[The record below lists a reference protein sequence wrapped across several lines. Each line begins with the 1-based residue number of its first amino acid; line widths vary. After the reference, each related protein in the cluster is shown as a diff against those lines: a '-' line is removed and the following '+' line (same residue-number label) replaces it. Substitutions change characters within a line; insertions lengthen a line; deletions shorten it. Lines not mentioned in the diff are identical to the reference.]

1 MVRTIPERLLSL
13 TLALACLASVPPAE
27 AASHTSLSSGV
38 QHVELLVEPD
48 DGLGAI
54 TRAIRGATRSIRL
67 TMYILTDHSVI
78 RALEFAHAVGVDV
91 RVILEPHPYGSSSS
105 TNLYAYNNLL
115 AADIP
120 VRWSSAR
127 YALTHEKSMLIDS
140 TTAYIMTTNFTR
152 AAFRANREFDVIDR
166 DRREADALGAL
177 FAADWAGR
185 PYTPA
190 DPNLVTSPTNA
201 RATLAALI
209 ASARRALDLYA
220 EELQDG
226 GMVQALAA
234 AARRHVR
241 VRLLLPAPS
250 GPDPDGPSVAA
261 VAAAGVAVH
270 RLAQSQLYIH
280 AKAIVVDGE
289 RAFVG
294 SQNLSSA
301 SLDRNRELG
310 VLLSDRR
317 AVAKLE
323 QTFAEDWRRPAA
335 IALPK

>member
-1 MVRTIPERLLSL
+1 VKRTTAGRLLP
-13 TLALACLASVPPAE
+13 LALALTCFASVPPA
-27 AASHTSLSSGV
+27 AATGPMPLAPGV

-48 DGLGAI
+48 DGLGAL
-54 TRAIRGATRSIRL
+54 TGAIRAANRSIRL

-91 RVILEPHPYGSSSS
+91 RVILEQHPYGANSS
-105 TNLYAYNNLL
+105 TNLFAYNNLM

-127 YALTHEKSMLIDS
+127 YLLTHEKSMLIDGS
-140 TTAYIMTTNFTR
+140 TAYIMTTNFTR
-152 AAFRANREFDVIDR
+152 AAFHANREFDVIDR
-166 DRREADALGAL
+166 DRREASALDAL

-190 DPNLVTSPTNA
+190 DPNLVTSPSNA
-201 RATLAALI
+201 RAALGALI
-209 ASARRALDLYA
+209 ASARRSLDIYA

-226 GMVQALAA
+226 GMVRALAG
-234 AARRHVR
+234 AARHGVR
-241 VRLLLPAPS
+241 VRLLLPAPA
-250 GPDPDGPSVAA
+250 GPDPDGPAVAA
-261 VAAAGVAVH
+261 AAAAGVAVH
-270 RLAQSQLYIH
+270 RLAQTQLYIH
-280 AKAIVVDGE
+280 AKAIMVDSA

-294 SQNLSSA
+294 SQNLSTA

-317 AVAKLE
+317 AVARLE
-323 QTFAEDWRRPAA
+323 RTFATDWRRPTASS
-335 IALPK
+335 P

>member
-54 TRAIRGATRSIRL
+54 TRAIRRANSSIRL

-166 DRREADALGAL
+166 DRREADALSAL

-201 RATLAALI
+201 RATRSTSTRRSCRTAAWCKR
-209 ASARRALDLYA
+209 S
-220 EELQDG
+220 
-226 GMVQALAA
+226 
-234 AARRHVR
+234 
-241 VRLLLPAPS
+241 PP
-250 GPDPDGPSVAA
+250 
-261 VAAAGVAVH
+261 
-270 RLAQSQLYIH
+270 
-280 AKAIVVDGE
+280 
-289 RAFVG
+289 
-294 SQNLSSA
+294 
-301 SLDRNRELG
+301 
-310 VLLSDRR
+310 
-317 AVAKLE
+317 
-323 QTFAEDWRRPAA
+323 RPAA
-335 IALPK
+335 TCGCACCCRRQADPTRTAPRSPRWPPPGSRCIAWPSRSSTSTPRPSWWTASAPSWARRTSPAPRWTATASWACC